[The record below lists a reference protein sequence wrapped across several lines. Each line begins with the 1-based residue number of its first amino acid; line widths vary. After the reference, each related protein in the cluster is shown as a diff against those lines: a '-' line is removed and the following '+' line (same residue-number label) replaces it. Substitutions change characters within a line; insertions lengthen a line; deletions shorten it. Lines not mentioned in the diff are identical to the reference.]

1 MGRTQKARPDS
12 LRIKAAGVLWL
23 RRFCATVALITA
35 YKGTVKSYVQNSLQA
50 AEKALLYGFVAD
62 ADGEFRVMTLA
73 DVSHTMPLASLG
85 CTAVNISMCVRRIRE
100 RFFVSTASIVS
111 IFPRGKTG
119 ELCVGITPSGH
130 FARLYQFLVRVPPSL
145 PVFDT
150 KLVGSFFTPSGLEA
164 LVTEGFLGNFAE
176 FMIRAALR
184 CIKNPAQTA
193 KVAVCAGLF
202 YPALAFPE
210 SVCAFR

>member
-35 YKGTVKSYVQNSLQA
+35 SKGTVKSYAQNSLQA

-130 FARLYQFLVRVPPSL
+130 FARLYQFLVKVPPSL
-145 PVFDT
+145 LGFDT
-150 KLVGSFFTPSGLEA
+150 ILVGSFLPHRG
-164 LVTEGFLGNFAE
+164 
-176 FMIRAALR
+176 RKRLR
-184 CIKNPAQTA
+184 QGVSRGISRNCMVRTTLLYIENPAQA
-193 KVAVCAGLF
+193 EKVSVCAGSF
-202 YPALAFPE
+202 YPA
-210 SVCAFR
+210 

>member
-1 MGRTQKARPDS
+1 MIP
-12 LRIKAAGVLWL
+12 
-23 RRFCATVALITA
+23 A
-35 YKGTVKSYVQNSLQA
+35 YFLGTVKSYAQNSLQA

-85 CTAVNISMCVRRIRE
+85 CTTVNISMCVRRIRE

-130 FARLYQFLVRVPPSL
+130 FARLYQFLVREPQPYQ
-145 PVFDT
+145 
-150 KLVGSFFTPSGLEA
+150 
-164 LVTEGFLGNFAE
+164 FL
-176 FMIRAALR
+176 
-184 CIKNPAQTA
+184 
-193 KVAVCAGLF
+193 
-202 YPALAFPE
+202 
-210 SVCAFR
+210 